1 MVKTTDFCHGWPK
14 RAQTDFNCCCV
25 WRIILHDAPM
35 IPYCSFGLWPVAVI
49 LHPALC
55 FSGWNSFITG
65 LKQNV
70 SERTANT
77 SRCRVSLQ
85 YKGLHMH
92 DCCSTASFYESK
104 LFWSRM
110 HHFPPLLSAWSSPGT
125 SILKI
130 QRMLNL
136 QNFKCSL
143 AQISNMAQS
152 CLSLDCPGCSI
163 EYFAPT
169 IPPKNWHFALQ
180 MLPKLRKSSTCASHF
195 SSTAGSAAWIVRLAT
210 WIATRYVANCLGVF

>member
-35 IPYCSFGLWPVAVI
+35 IPYYSFGLWPVAVI

-169 IPPKNWHFALQ
+169 IPPKIDTLLCKCCQNSESPAPVQATSHPQPARLHESFALQ
-180 MLPKLRKSSTCASHF
+180 LESPHVTLR
-195 SSTAGSAAWIVRLAT
+195 IV
-210 WIATRYVANCLGVF
+210 